1 MTQPATA
8 REAAERNAQ
17 AIMTGNLSQLMAD
30 ITPDVMAQV
39 MAMGAQA
46 GGLSP
51 AQMPNIE
58 SYDIEE
64 MPPEGDA
71 EIFQVTFHSNAGTA
85 TISASWKQVMGQ
97 WKITSVT
104 LISAEPTPSAEG

>member
-46 GGLSP
+46 PAGLSIT
-51 AQMPNIE
+51 QMPNIQGYE
-58 SYDIEE
+58 IVDKGIQ
-64 MPPEGDA
+64 GDA
-71 EIFQVTFHSNAGTA
+71 EVFDVTFKSDIGSA
-85 TISASWKQVMGQ
+85 TIAASWKQVMGQ
-97 WKITSVT
+97 WKIVSVS
-104 LISAEPTPSAEG
+104 LVSAELAQK